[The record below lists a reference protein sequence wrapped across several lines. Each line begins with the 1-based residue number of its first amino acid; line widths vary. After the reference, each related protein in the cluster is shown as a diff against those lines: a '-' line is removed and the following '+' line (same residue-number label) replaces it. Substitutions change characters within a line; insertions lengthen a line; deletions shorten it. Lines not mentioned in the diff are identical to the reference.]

1 MEKTSNRTN
10 TSVIREAI
18 IREQLKRML
27 PDAETIEIMFCAHE
41 MSRLISNFSLDPQ
54 YDGGK
59 C

>member
-1 MEKTSNRTN
+1 MEKTNNRTN

-27 PDAETIEIMFCAHE
+27 PDIETIEIMFCAHE
-41 MSRLISNFSLDPQ
+41 LSKLVSNSKIDPR
-54 YDGGK
+54 YNGGK